1 MLYLINGR
9 AALIPWIIFLMGFV
23 IGALGAGMPG
33 ATIVGILAFPLARA
47 AGIPALASAMAA
59 NAGTVVGINNPWTG
73 QSGIVIQNLIAN
85 AGQMPERAVRYSMGV
100 FLSRL
105 AMNILIVFVI
115 FIATKSYKAK
125 KMQVDRPKDFEPVQ
139 KKTFRLLITC
149 SAVIVVCVT
158 LGMLFPESEICQ
170 TLSAIGQPQIV
181 MTFGA
186 IIAML
191 MKVGPADK
199 AVKALPVNTVLMISG
214 FTMMMSVA
222 QNAGLVDALAH
233 VMSGNIPDVLLK
245 PMFLVVAGCMSFFC
259 SGTGVV
265 FPLLFPIALP
275 LSQATGI
282 NPGAIIVC
290 MTAGSMLSSLSPF
303 STGGAMML
311 AGCRDQE
318 AQDQMSN
325 QLIAVAVTAL
335 LSGAVLAFLGFFDL
349 FAL

>member
-1 MLYLINGR
+1 
-9 AALIPWIIFLMGFV
+9 
-23 IGALGAGMPG
+23 
-33 ATIVGILAFPLARA
+33 
-47 AGIPALASAMAA
+47 
-59 NAGTVVGINNPWTG
+59 
-73 QSGIVIQNLIAN
+73 
-85 AGQMPERAVRYSMGV
+85 
-100 FLSRL
+100 
-105 AMNILIVFVI
+105 
-115 FIATKSYKAK
+115 
-125 KMQVDRPKDFEPVQ
+125 
-139 KKTFRLLITC
+139 
-149 SAVIVVCVT
+149 
-158 LGMLFPESEICQ
+158 
-170 TLSAIGQPQIV
+170 

-186 IIAML
+186 IIAMQ

-311 AGCRDQE
+311 AGCPDQ
-318 AQDQMSN
+318 DKMSN

-335 LSGAVLAFLGFFDL
+335 LSGAVLAFLVFFDL

>member
-1 MLYLINGR
+1 
-9 AALIPWIIFLMGFV
+9 
-23 IGALGAGMPG
+23 
-33 ATIVGILAFPLARA
+33 
-47 AGIPALASAMAA
+47 
-59 NAGTVVGINNPWTG
+59 
-73 QSGIVIQNLIAN
+73 
-85 AGQMPERAVRYSMGV
+85 
-100 FLSRL
+100 
-105 AMNILIVFVI
+105 
-115 FIATKSYKAK
+115 
-125 KMQVDRPKDFEPVQ
+125 
-139 KKTFRLLITC
+139 
-149 SAVIVVCVT
+149 
-158 LGMLFPESEICQ
+158 MLFPESEICQ

-245 PMFLVVAGCMSFFC
+245 PMFLVVAGC
-259 SGTGVV
+259 
-265 FPLLFPIALP
+265 P
-275 LSQATGI
+275 
-282 NPGAIIVC
+282 
-290 MTAGSMLSSLSPF
+290 
-303 STGGAMML
+303 
-311 AGCRDQE
+311 DQ
-318 AQDQMSN
+318 DKMSN

>member
-1 MLYLINGR
+1 MKYMLDTNICIYAITYGELMHGVEKSQSIEKKR
-9 AALIPWIIFLMGFV
+9 ITPTLFLSP
-23 IGALGAGMPG
+23 I
-33 ATIVGILAFPLARA
+33 TILEYRRFYGKEKLL
-47 AGIPALASAMAA
+47 
-59 NAGTVVGINNPWTG
+59 
-73 QSGIVIQNLIAN
+73 AN

-125 KMQVDRPKDFEPVQ
+125 KMHVDRPKDFEPVQ

-214 FTMMMSVA
+214 FTMM
-222 QNAGLVDALAH
+222 
-233 VMSGNIPDVLLK
+233 
-245 PMFLVVAGCMSFFC
+245 
-259 SGTGVV
+259 
-265 FPLLFPIALP
+265 
-275 LSQATGI
+275 
-282 NPGAIIVC
+282 
-290 MTAGSMLSSLSPF
+290 
-303 STGGAMML
+303 L
-311 AGCRDQE
+311 AGCPDQE
-318 AQDQMSN
+318 AQDKMSN
-325 QLIAVAVTAL
+325 QLIAAAVTAL
-335 LSGAVLAFLGFFDL
+335 LSGAVLAFLGFLTCLPFRNYPRYRL
-349 FAL
+349 KQQ

>member
-9 AALIPWIIFLMGFV
+9 AVLIPWIIFLMGFV

-125 KMQVDRPKDFEPVQ
+125 KMHVDRPKDFEPVQ

-245 PMFLVVAGCMSFFC
+245 PMFLVVAGC
-259 SGTGVV
+259 
-265 FPLLFPIALP
+265 P
-275 LSQATGI
+275 
-282 NPGAIIVC
+282 
-290 MTAGSMLSSLSPF
+290 
-303 STGGAMML
+303 
-311 AGCRDQE
+311 DQ
-318 AQDQMSN
+318 DKMSN

-349 FAL
+349 LAL

>member
-33 ATIVGILAFPLARA
+33 ATIV
-47 AGIPALASAMAA
+47 
-59 NAGTVVGINNPWTG
+59 
-73 QSGIVIQNLIAN
+73 GIVIQNLIAN

-311 AGCRDQE
+311 AGCPDQ
-318 AQDQMSN
+318 DKMSN

>member
-191 MKVGPADK
+191 VGPADK

-259 SGTGVV
+259 SGT
-265 FPLLFPIALP
+265 
-275 LSQATGI
+275 
-282 NPGAIIVC
+282 
-290 MTAGSMLSSLSPF
+290 SLSP
-303 STGGAMML
+303 
-311 AGCRDQE
+311 CR
-318 AQDQMSN
+318 
-325 QLIAVAVTAL
+325 
-335 LSGAVLAFLGFFDL
+335 
-349 FAL
+349 

>member
-1 MLYLINGR
+1 MTVELGLCVTAIVASIIIGYVFKMNTGLVAACFAFVIGVVFQGASATDVIANWPTNLAYFILICGLFFNFAVQNGTIEALGGKMLYLINGR
-9 AALIPWIIFLMGFV
+9 AALIPW
-23 IGALGAGMPG
+23 
-33 ATIVGILAFPLARA
+33 
-47 AGIPALASAMAA
+47 
-59 NAGTVVGINNPWTG
+59 
-73 QSGIVIQNLIAN
+73 
-85 AGQMPERAVRYSMGV
+85 
-100 FLSRL
+100 
-105 AMNILIVFVI
+105 IVFVI

-186 IIAML
+186 IIAMQ

-311 AGCRDQE
+311 AGCPDQ
-318 AQDQMSN
+318 DKMSN